1 MIEDRIG
8 ELIVDLIGGLHGTE
22 TALHV
27 GTERLMLGNGNAA
40 ARVIVDALIVA
51 DQALNFEG
59 FAVGAHSV
67 ALPSFLAAMMDLIRS
82 CVAFVLAAVFAI
94 AAMISRSV
102 GLDLT
107 DVFISLPPA
116 RPPG

>member
-1 MIEDRIG
+1 VIVDRIA
-8 ELIVDLIGGLHGTE
+8 ERIVDRVRLLVGETGGEVLLE
-22 TALHV
+22 L
-27 GTERLMLGNGNAA
+27 LMLGNADA

-51 DQALNFEG
+51 DQPFDFEG
-59 FAVGAHSV
+59 FAVGAHSA

-82 CVAFVLAAVFAI
+82 CAAFVRAAVFAI